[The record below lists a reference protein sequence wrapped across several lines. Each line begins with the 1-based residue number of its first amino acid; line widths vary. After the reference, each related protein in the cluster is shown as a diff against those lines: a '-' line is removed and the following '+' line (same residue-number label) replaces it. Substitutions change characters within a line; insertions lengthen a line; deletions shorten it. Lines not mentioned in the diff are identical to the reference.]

1 MKRRE
6 KLATSCHNQQKAR
19 KEKKRKEIEKN
30 KKTD

>member
-19 KEKKRKEIEKN
+19 KEKKLKFKK